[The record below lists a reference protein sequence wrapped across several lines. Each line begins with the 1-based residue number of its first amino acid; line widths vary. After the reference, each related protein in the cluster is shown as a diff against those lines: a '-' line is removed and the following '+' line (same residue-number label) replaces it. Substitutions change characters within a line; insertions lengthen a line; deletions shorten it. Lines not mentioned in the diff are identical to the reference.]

1 MAHLLTSAAF
11 LVLGTIALASIVRD
25 LTRPLAV

>member
-11 LVLGTIALASIVRD
+11 LVLGAIALASIIRD
-25 LTRPLAV
+25 LMRPIMI

>member
-11 LVLGTIALASIVRD
+11 LVLGAMALASIIRD
-25 LTRPLAV
+25 LTRPIAV